1 MIIIASVA
9 IALSTVAVSESLET
23 GPYVIQDKEN
33 AGNNVLSSNALYQMA
48 NEFVALKNRLDRQE
62 LEFADLREKLSDSEE
77 KVKEQDYLINGFKSE
92 VTELKSKIQSQDMV
106 IQELVAKTDKIVADQ
121 KGTDAFQKDD
131 MSFVNNTVV
140 WAKDVSS
147 ETNKIYGKQY
157 DNAPLKT
164 RKRQLNETNGYV
176 AFTAY
181 LDHDLNHLTTGH
193 VVKCNQVLTN
203 MGNHYN
209 KNTGVFTV
217 PTTGVY
223 LLTFFINGKG
233 TNHITF
239 VKAVVDNRE
248 IVAAVS
254 AGASWDV
261 TGGNS
266 AIVQL
271 NAGQAVWLE
280 IFGTTQGSLLS
291 NGNYR
296 YVTFSGVLLF

>member
-1 MIIIASVA
+1 MITIASVA
-9 IALSTVAVSESLET
+9 IVLSIAAVSESLET
-23 GPYVIQDKEN
+23 SPNVFQDTMN
-33 AGNNVLSSNALYQMA
+33 AGNNVLSSNILYQMT
-48 NEFVALKNRLDRQE
+48 NEVVALKNRLDKHE
-62 LEFADLREKLSDSEE
+62 LEMADLRERLSDSEE
-77 KVKEQDYLINGFKSE
+77 KVKEQEYLMNGFKAD
-92 VTELKSKIQSQDMV
+92 VTELKSKIQIQDKV
-106 IQELVAKTDKIVADQ
+106 ILELVAKMDKTDR
-121 KGTDAFQKDD
+121 KGTDEGDFP
-131 MSFVNNTVV
+131 NNTVV
-140 WAKDVSS
+140 LSKDLRP
-147 ETNKIYGKQY
+147 ETDKIYGKLN
-157 DNAPLKT
+157 DDSPLNV
-164 RKRQLNETNGYV
+164 RRRQLNETGGYV

-181 LDHDLNHLTTGH
+181 LDHDLNYLITGH

-233 TNHITF
+233 TSHITF